1 MTTTITVD
9 LGPRSYPLHI
19 GHGLLPSLGRLLQ
32 PLGVTGRVGLVSNE
46 PICRH
51 YGALVTAVLAASGLN
66 VTTAMVPAN
75 ESAKSL
81 DGAALLYDT
90 FLNAGLD
97 RTSTLVAFGGG
108 VVGDLT
114 GFVAATFMRGIRWVQ
129 LPTTLLAMVD
139 ASIGGKTG
147 VNHRRGKNLIGAF
160 HQPLAVIIDPAML
173 STLPGREMTSAYAEL
188 LKAGAIADRDFFRFL
203 GVNAQTILGLADRQL
218 VEEAIVR
225 ASRIKAE
232 VVAADEREGGQRRI
246 LNFGHTVG
254 HALEAAYGYGDL
266 RHGEAVAF
274 GMAAAG
280 YLSRKITGLPE
291 ADYAELLAALGLL
304 DLPRLSGLDRAKVMQ
319 YLYHDKKVRR
329 GELHFVLLEELGRP
343 VITSAVDDGL
353 INAAL
358 DDIEERWG

>member
-1 MTTTITVD
+1 MTTITVD

-19 GHGLLPSLGRLLQ
+19 GHGLLSSLANLLPQ
-32 PLGVTGRVGLVSNE
+32 LGVTGRVGLVSSE
-46 PICRH
+46 PIFVH
-51 YGALVTAVLAASGLN
+51 YGALVTSVLAASGCH
-66 VTTAMVPAN
+66 VTTAMIPAD

-81 DGAALLYDT
+81 EGAARLYDT

-97 RTSTLVAFGGG
+97 RTSTLLALGGG
-108 VVGDLT
+108 VIGDLT
-114 GFVAATFMRGIRWVQ
+114 GFVAATFMRGIAWVQ

-160 HQPLAVIIDPAML
+160 HQPLAVIIDPTTL
-173 STLPGREMTSAYAEL
+173 GTLPGRELISAYTEL
-188 LKAGAIADRDFFRFL
+188 LKAGAIADRNFFRFL
-203 GVNAQTILGLADRQL
+203 SVNAREILALADRKL

-225 ASRIKAE
+225 AGRIKAE
-232 VVAADEREGGQRRI
+232 VVAADEREGDRRRI
-246 LNFGHTVG
+246 LNFGHTLG
-254 HALEAAYGYGDL
+254 HALEAASGYGDL

-291 ADYAELLAALGLL
+291 PDYLELLASLELL
-304 DLPRLSGLDRAKVMQ
+304 DLPPWPALDRVTLMQ
-319 YLYHDKKVRR
+319 YLYHDKKVKG
-329 GELHFVLLEELGRP
+329 GELHFVLLKELGRP
-343 VITSAVDDGL
+343 VITNAVDDGL

-358 DDIEERWG
+358 DDIEERWK

>member
-1 MTTTITVD
+1 MTTITVD
-9 LGPRSYPLHI
+9 LGPRSYPVHI
-19 GHGLLPSLGRLLQ
+19 GHGLLSSLAKLLP
-32 PLGVTGRVGLVSNE
+32 PLGVAGRVGLVSSE
-46 PICRH
+46 PIFEH
-51 YGALVTAVLAASGLN
+51 YGALVTSVLAAAGCH
-66 VTTAMVPAN
+66 VTTAIIPTD

-81 DGAALLYDT
+81 EGAARLYDT

-97 RTSTLVAFGGG
+97 RTSTLLALGGG

-114 GFVAATFMRGIRWVQ
+114 GFVAATFMRGIGWVP

-160 HQPLAVIIDPAML
+160 HQPLAVIIDPATL
-173 STLPGREMTSAYAEL
+173 GTLPGRELTSAYAEL

-203 GVNAQTILGLADRQL
+203 GTNARKILGLAHREL
-218 VEEAIVR
+218 LEEAIIR

-254 HALEAAYGYGDL
+254 HALEAAAGFGGL

-280 YLSRKITGLPE
+280 GLSRKITGLPE
-291 ADYAELLAALGLL
+291 ADYEELLASLELL
-304 DLPRLSGLDRAKVMQ
+304 DLPRLPRLDRATVMQ
-319 YLYHDKKVRR
+319 YLYHDKKVER
-329 GELHFVLLEELGRP
+329 GELRFVLLEELGRP
-343 VITSAVDDGL
+343 VITKAVNDGL